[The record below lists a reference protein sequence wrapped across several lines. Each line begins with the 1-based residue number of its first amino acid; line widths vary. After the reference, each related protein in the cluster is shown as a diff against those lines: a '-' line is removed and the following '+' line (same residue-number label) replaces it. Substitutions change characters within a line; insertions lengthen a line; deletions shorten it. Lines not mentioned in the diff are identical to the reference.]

1 MIMTCSK
8 DREAAVPPKRVAAR
22 PGSEESG
29 KVVRRGSPPRIDAS
43 TKQAVP
49 GNDPRADSLLVELA
63 VNGSQEAFEEL
74 FMRYRERVYRIAYGW
89 CFERE
94 TALDLVQDVFIK
106 AFRSLDRFRRESS
119 LWTWLCRITI
129 NRCLDFIRKKER
141 NREIPVEAPEDV
153 APDGRKRIIEPPE
166 DLELMELKGAVTRT
180 IDDLS
185 TEARSAFILRFYDNL
200 SYKEIAQ
207 ALDCSVG
214 TVMSR
219 LFYARQKLKT
229 LLEDYL

>member
-8 DREAAVPPKRVAAR
+8 DRKVAAR
-22 PGSEESG
+22 PVSEESG
-29 KVVRRGSPPRIDAS
+29 KTARRSKTLRSDAS
-43 TKQAVP
+43 AKQAAP
-49 GNDPRADSLLVELA
+49 ETDRRADSLLVELA
-63 VNGSQEAFEEL
+63 VKGSQEAFEAL
-74 FMRYRERVYRIAYGW
+74 FLRYRERVYRTAYGW

-94 TALDLVQDVFIK
+94 TALDLVQDVFVK
-106 AFRSLDRFRRESS
+106 AFRSLDRFRGESGI
-119 LWTWLCRITI
+119 WTWLCRITI

-141 NREIPVEAPEDV
+141 SKEIPVEAPEDV
-153 APDGRKRIIEPPE
+153 APCGQKENPEPPE
-166 DLELMELKGAVTRT
+166 ELELAELKGALTRA

-200 SYKEIAQ
+200 SYKEISQ

-229 LLEDYL
+229 MLEDYL